1 MPAQIQYMHTMRAA
15 VSIMLL
21 CSILILFM
29 AVFYSYL
36 PTMSIGYI
44 KNAPTSKSIYGMMVP
59 WQESN

>member
-1 MPAQIQYMHTMRAA
+1 MPAQIQHMHTMRAA

-29 AVFYSYL
+29 VVFYSYL

-44 KNAPTSKSIYGMMVP
+44 NKMHPRINPFMV
-59 WQESN
+59 

>member
-1 MPAQIQYMHTMRAA
+1 MPAQMQHMHTMRAA

-29 AVFYSYL
+29 AAFYSYF

-44 KNAPTSKSIYGMMVP
+44 KMHPRINPFMV
-59 WQESN
+59 

>member
-1 MPAQIQYMHTMRAA
+1 MPAQIQHMHTMRAA

-29 AVFYSYL
+29 AAFYSYL
-36 PTMSIGYI
+36 PTMSMGYT
-44 KNAPTSKSIYGMMVP
+44 KNTPTRKSIYGMMVS